1 MLNALYQY
9 AVERQL
15 ALPVGFVAKTV
26 KAFLCLGAD
35 GRFLGL
41 ERSDGRPYA
50 APDIGSLANSTSRCN
65 PLVEKAGIV
74 VPEAPG
80 AKSDYFQKVLE
91 DGTSTLPALGACL
104 TALRDAQTLEAM
116 RREVEREKIKPGDR
130 VTFLV
135 DGANILEIPGLVEWW
150 QAYRVQFTATQN
162 KARSLCLITGQPTVP
177 METVPPI
184 SGLGPVGGHPRG
196 DALICFDKDAFCS
209 YGLSQA
215 ANAPVSE
222 TAYAGVK
229 AALDELLKG
238 APILAGMKFVHW
250 YDRALP
256 TEEDALDELL
266 KGFADDDGEG
276 EESVAAPPPVS
287 DEAARARADAL
298 PRSVYSGMEPSPLPD
313 RYYILLL
320 SGVNGRVMIRRYE
333 QGAYEELQRKLSLW
347 HDDLSLCRMDGVSA
361 AKSYKLNARLY
372 RLMKRQESDKTPYE
386 RAAKELAGLTPAILS
401 AILGGGPLPDAVAA
415 RALAYIRSQMMQNNE
430 ELSSPPVPDGICC
443 QWLKAWLIRR
453 SRIKHQEEMLM
464 PYYNPKH
471 PSNAYQAGALVAV
484 YAAIQRAAM
493 PDVNA
498 SMVQRYYGSASQT
511 PALALGRLAAMSNHH
526 QEKLEYRWQIDMF
539 SELLNAASVAIGDS
553 IPTVLNLEGQA
564 YFALGYRQMSAE
576 ISRRENE
583 ARAQRQAKR
592 AERTTKIEEA

>member
-50 APDIGSLANSTSRCN
+50 APDIGSLANGTSRCN

-91 DGTSTLPALGACL
+91 DGAGALPALGACL

-130 VTFLV
+130 VTF
-135 DGANILEIPGLVEWW
+135 
-150 QAYRVQFTATQN
+150 RVQFTATEK

-222 TAYAGVK
+222 SAYAGVK

-266 KGFADDDGEG
+266 RGFADDDGEG
-276 EESVAAPPPVS
+276 DESAAAPSPVS

-298 PRSVYSGMEPSPLPD
+298 PRSVYGGMEPSPLPD

-347 HDDLSLCRMDGVSA
+347 YDDLALCRMDGVSA

-372 RLMKRQESDKTPYE
+372 RLMKRQESEKRPYE

-453 SRIKHQEEMLM
+453 NRIHHQEEALM
-464 PYYNPKH
+464 AYYNPKH
-471 PSNAYQAGALVAV
+471 PSSAYQAGALVAV

-498 SMVQRYYGSASQT
+498 SMVQRYYGAASQM
-511 PALALGRLAAMSNHH
+511 PALVLGRLAAMSNHH
-526 QEKLEYRWQIDMF
+526 QEKLEYRWQINMF

-553 IPTVLNLEGQA
+553 IPAVLNLEGQA

-583 ARAQRQAKR
+583 ARAQRQAKK

>member
-50 APDIGSLANSTSRCN
+50 APDIGSLANGTSRCN

-130 VTFLV
+130 VTFRV
-135 DGANILEIPGLVEWW
+135 DGANILELPGLVEWW
-150 QAYRVQFTATQN
+150 QAYRVQFTATEK
-162 KARSLCLITGQPTVP
+162 KAKSLCLITGQPTVP

-215 ANAPVSE
+215 ANPPVSE
-222 TAYAGVK
+222 TSYAGVK

-276 EESVAAPPPVS
+276 EESAAAPPPVS

-298 PRSVYSGMEPSPLPD
+298 PRRVYGGMEPSPLPD

-333 QGAYEELQRKLSLW
+333 QGAYEELQRNGFLETTVGRGTFVTSRDVDLMREETCRQVRTLLDQAVTLARDHSLT
-347 HDDLSLCRMDGVSA
+347 D
-361 AKSYKLNARLY
+361 
-372 RLMKRQESDKTPYE
+372 E
-386 RAAKELAGLTPAILS
+386 ELAALWQQATKT
-401 AILGGGPLPDAVAA
+401 GGSHA
-415 RALAYIRSQMMQNNE
+415 
-430 ELSSPPVPDGICC
+430 
-443 QWLKAWLIRR
+443 
-453 SRIKHQEEMLM
+453 
-464 PYYNPKH
+464 
-471 PSNAYQAGALVAV
+471 
-484 YAAIQRAAM
+484 
-493 PDVNA
+493 
-498 SMVQRYYGSASQT
+498 
-511 PALALGRLAAMSNHH
+511 
-526 QEKLEYRWQIDMF
+526 
-539 SELLNAASVAIGDS
+539 
-553 IPTVLNLEGQA
+553 
-564 YFALGYRQMSAE
+564 
-576 ISRRENE
+576 
-583 ARAQRQAKR
+583 
-592 AERTTKIEEA
+592 

>member
-116 RREVEREKIKPGDR
+116 RREIEREKIKPGDR
-130 VTFLV
+130 VTFRV
-135 DGANILEIPGLVEWW
+135 DGANILELPGLVEWW

-266 KGFADDDGEG
+266 KGFADDDGED

-298 PRSVYSGMEPSPLPD
+298 PRSVYSGMEPSPLLD

-372 RLMKRQESDKTPYE
+372 RLMKRQESEKRPYE

-453 SRIKHQEEMLM
+453 NRIHHQEEALM
-464 PYYNPKH
+464 AYYNPKH
-471 PSNAYQAGALVAV
+471 PSSAYQAGALVAV

-498 SMVQRYYGSASQT
+498 SMVQRYYGAASQT
-511 PALALGRLAAMSNHH
+511 PALVLGRLAAMSNHH
-526 QEKLEYRWQIDMF
+526 QEKLEYRWQINMF

-553 IPTVLNLEGQA
+553 IPTVLSLEGQA

-583 ARAQRQAKR
+583 ARAQRQAKK

>member
-1 MLNALYQY
+1 M
-9 AVERQL
+9 
-15 ALPVGFVAKTV
+15 
-26 KAFLCLGAD
+26 
-35 GRFLGL
+35 
-41 ERSDGRPYA
+41 
-50 APDIGSLANSTSRCN
+50 
-65 PLVEKAGIV
+65 EKAGIV

-91 DGTSTLPALGACL
+91 DGAGALPALGACL

-130 VTFLV
+130 VTFRV
-135 DGANILEIPGLVEWW
+135 DGANILELPGLVEWW
-150 QAYRVQFTATQN
+150 QAYRVQFTATEK
-162 KARSLCLITGQPTVP
+162 KAKSLCLITGQPTVP

-222 TAYAGVK
+222 SAYAGVK

-266 KGFADDDGEG
+266 RGFADDDGEG
-276 EESVAAPPPVS
+276 DESAAAPSPVS

-298 PRSVYSGMEPSPLPD
+298 PRSVYGGMEPSPLPD

-347 HDDLSLCRMDGVSA
+347 YDDLALCRMDGVSA

-372 RLMKRQESDKTPYE
+372 RLMKRQESEKRPYE

-401 AILGGGPLPDAVAA
+401 AILGGGPLPNAVAA

-453 SRIKHQEEMLM
+453 NRIHHQEEALM
-464 PYYNPKH
+464 AYYNPKH
-471 PSNAYQAGALVAV
+471 PSSAYQAGALVAV

-498 SMVQRYYGSASQT
+498 SMVQRYYGAASQM
-511 PALALGRLAAMSNHH
+511 PALVLGRLAAMSNHH
-526 QEKLEYRWQIDMF
+526 QEKLEYRWQINMF

-553 IPTVLNLEGQA
+553 IPTALNLEGQA

-583 ARAQRQAKR
+583 ERAQRQAKK

>member
-116 RREVEREKIKPGDR
+116 RREIEREKIKPGDR
-130 VTFLV
+130 VTFRV
-135 DGANILEIPGLVEWW
+135 DGANILELPGLVEWW
-150 QAYRVQFTATQN
+150 QAYRGQFTATEK
-162 KARSLCLITGQPTVP
+162 KAKSLCLITGQPTVP

-298 PRSVYSGMEPSPLPD
+298 PRSVYSGMEPPPLPD

-347 HDDLSLCRMDGVSA
+347 YDDLSLCRMDGVSA

-539 SELLNAASVAIGDS
+539 SELLNAASVAIGDN

-583 ARAQRQAKR
+583 ARAQRQARR